1 MWEKPTKHSWCPG
14 YWSAIMSATLPVKAA
29 AGSSLFIKFRSFQF
43 LLVLFFFCSFFF
55 PLFLYTHKKN
65 LCPMRLVTSKRQN
78 THTVSVVTCHPS
90 PTLSC
95 VGYWLPP
102 PLARQRR
109 CTAITANVIVTSNRA
124 LKNHKAMPRIKH
136 ATAHS
141 HIDAHFLPWNV
152 KIPTFFLSFY

>member
-1 MWEKPTKHSWCPG
+1 MPRLLICYHVSYVASKGGRW
-14 YWSAIMSATLPVKAA
+14 
-29 AGSSLFIKFRSFQF
+29 LFIIHHFSFF
-43 LLVLFFFCSFFF
+43 SVSACFVVFFCSFFF

-95 VGYWLPP
+95 VGYWPP

-124 LKNHKAMPRIKH
+124 LKNHKAMARIKH